1 METQTAWQISSK
13 EYSMWSK
20 DNFIYENTGKNA
32 LCERNRWTEETWG
45 KISSIQH
52 SIGNWLERLYKA
64 YFVIQLSLVFS
75 FQDTEWSVSEGKKS
89 NDFRRGL
96 RSPHWQVSALSVWD
110 FISYPLTLLVGCYAL
125 PSHVDIV
132 LAWNQERCPRSLVI
146 SLFHRKVSVLLRSL
160 RYQKS
165 LYFML
170 FWLLRFLQ

>member
-75 FQDTEWSVSEGKKS
+75 FQDTKWSVSEGKKS

-96 RSPHWQVSALSVWD
+96 RSPHWQGKCSQCLGLHLISTNPPCWVLCPSFSCRHSLGMESGKVPQVTGHITLS
-110 FISYPLTLLVGCYAL
+110 
-125 PSHVDIV
+125 
-132 LAWNQERCPRSLVI
+132 
-146 SLFHRKVSVLLRSL
+146 
-160 RYQKS
+160 QKG
-165 LYFML
+165 
-170 FWLLRFLQ
+170 